1 MRGKLALVLLV
12 AGLATACTKQE
23 APYMD
28 VIGGGFIFNYRLAI
42 AFAGV
47 VVVPLRAMP
56 DKSEIEVSIENP
68 AGGAPI
74 IMRQAPTTRG
84 KIEFNTEP
92 LTGIKVD
99 TDYDVT
105 VRLVAADGKELQRV
119 DKVFRSNVDQSI
131 LPEAPLTIGPGYT
144 PNPNAPKPQ

>member
-1 MRGKLALVLLV
+1 MRLKLTVAAMLAALV
-12 AGLATACTKQE
+12 AACNQAS
-23 APYMD
+23 APYVD

-47 VVVPLRAMP
+47 VVEPLRPLP
-56 DKSEIEVSIENP
+56 DDSEIEVTIENP

-74 IMRQAPTTRG
+74 VMRKAPENKG

-92 LTGIKVD
+92 LTGIQAEK
-99 TDYDVT
+99 DYKVT

-119 DKVFRSNVDQSI
+119 DKLFRSNIGQDL
-131 LPEAPLTIGPGYT
+131 LPEKPLTVGPGYT
-144 PNPNAPKPQ
+144 PNPSAPAN